1 MQDRAAPPP
10 GTPAAIILNDTRV
23 DRHHGCSSV
32 MQALEAGLASAGMH
46 VAATVPAHSDWA
58 RDPGFQ
64 AALPKAQLL
73 VVNGEGTLH
82 HDRPAGLRLLQ
93 AARHARQH
101 GLATA
106 LVNAGWEAN
115 GAEYAAAV
123 RDFDLVS
130 ARDSRSAAAL
140 RAIGVECRVVPDLSL
155 CTAPPVAAARRECIA
170 YTDSVDADVAR
181 VLDALRRKTAGRVL
195 SIHDLD
201 PKSGRAWPFLRAV
214 VGRPDLVHPARLAA
228 LIRARHA
235 QWKNAAPGV
244 DEFLRRLS
252 RLELLVSG
260 RFHACTLA
268 LVAGTPF
275 VAAGSNSQKI
285 EALVE
290 DAGLA
295 AWRCGGVLSA
305 EVIRVAAASGWRPE
319 EQASIASYLA
329 GARSRATALFGE
341 LGTLLR

>member
-1 MQDRAAPPP
+1 MQGPASPPQSK
-10 GTPAAIILNDTRV
+10 PAAIILNDTRV

-32 MQALEAGLASAGMH
+32 MQALEAGLASAGIH

-140 RAIGVECRVVPDLSL
+140 RALGVECRIVPDLSL
-155 CTAPPVAAARRECIA
+155 CSPPPAAPASRAGVA
-170 YTDSVDADVAR
+170 YTDSVDPEITLA
-181 VLDALRRKTAGRVL
+181 LDALRRESAAQVA
-195 SIHDLD
+195 SIHDVD
-201 PKSGRAWPFLRAV
+201 PTRDFEWPFLRAV
-214 VGRPDLVHPARLAA
+214 LGKRDLAHPARALA
-228 LIRARHA
+228 LLRARRA
-235 QWKNAAPGV
+235 QWRHAAPGM
-244 DEFLRRLS
+244 DAFLRRLAG
-252 RLELLVSG
+252 LELLVSG

-275 VAAGSNSQKI
+275 VAVGSNTGKI
-285 EALVE
+285 QALVE

-295 AWRCGGVLSA
+295 PCRCADIPTSKGIADGRERGWSNQELA
-305 EVIRVAAASGWRPE
+305 ARDAYLQRAHAGAASLFAALCG
-319 EQASIASYLA
+319 LA
-329 GARSRATALFGE
+329 P
-341 LGTLLR
+341 